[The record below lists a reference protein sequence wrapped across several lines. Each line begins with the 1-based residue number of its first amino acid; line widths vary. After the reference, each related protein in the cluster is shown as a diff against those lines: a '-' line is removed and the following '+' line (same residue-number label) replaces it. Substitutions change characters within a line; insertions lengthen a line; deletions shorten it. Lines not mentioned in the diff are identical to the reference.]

1 MSHELPVGLLAQFV
15 EHCTRMAVVMGSN
28 PDFFFLSGLI
38 FSTAQVVHIT
48 ARITFIH
55 VFIRSS
61 NILLSYILSR
71 LFITSRVYLEL
82 T

>member
-1 MSHELPVGLLAQFV
+1 MKI
-15 EHCTRMAVVMGSN
+15 N
-28 PDFFFLSGLI
+28 KI
-38 FSTAQVVHIT
+38 FTTAQVVHIT

-61 NILLSYILSR
+61 NIWLSYILNR
-71 LFITSRVYLEL
+71 LFITSRVYLEP